1 MNDIW
6 KTSKCSKACNVFP
19 DDPWYLLWGK
29 LTHSSGHSRKGLSE
43 FYKTWMKYFQ
53 THTLGQLVKHVNFAS
68 RISVVFVTI
77 GVLLNTLLWTVSC
90 CVKSKAKTREKWMF
104 IYLRLE
110 WMLFMNECC
119 YEMFLWMN
127 VIYERMN
134 NFMHESSNVWY
145 FYWVGTTFLFKKK
158 RDSMI
163 FMNALQTDRPT
174 DQPIKEMLGQL
185 WKLGIMKSH
194 VSLWLIKVIMSVNI
208 MSDSDEEILSQKL
221 FIQETFSKHLFRN
234 QRQFLV
240 FFTSIHSTNSI
251 AVVHETLKTLQ
262 IKQARPLVSSKL
274 FCQRSFKGKNLRFQW
289 SIGYRGNFFPFEG
302 STICTRGHSCRAPKL
317 RKMLSRVSSYC

>member
-127 VIYERMN
+127 VIYEKWIILCMN
-134 NFMHESSNVWY
+134 HLMY
-145 FYWVGTTFLFKKK
+145 GTFTGSVLLFCWKKK
-158 RDSMI
+158 TRFYEFYECVTDR
-163 FMNALQTDRPT
+163 QTD
-174 DQPIKEMLGQL
+174 
-185 WKLGIMKSH
+185 
-194 VSLWLIKVIMSVNI
+194 
-208 MSDSDEEILSQKL
+208 
-221 FIQETFSKHLFRN
+221 
-234 QRQFLV
+234 
-240 FFTSIHSTNSI
+240 
-251 AVVHETLKTLQ
+251 
-262 IKQARPLVSSKL
+262 
-274 FCQRSFKGKNLRFQW
+274 
-289 SIGYRGNFFPFEG
+289 G
-302 STICTRGHSCRAPKL
+302 SA
-317 RKMLSRVSSYC
+317 Y